1 MDLICDER
9 ASDSPYV
16 QRIWRSQS
24 EHAGEFLSIAEH
36 HWEMVVTRYQGQTT
50 LTVRGPE
57 TRATSAYCP
66 AGGDWI
72 GIQFKS
78 GAFMPDF
85 PARMLMDRQDVH
97 LPGASSQAFWLKG
110 AAWEFPTYENAD
122 TFVDWLVDD
131 GLLAR
136 DPLVGAV
143 LRGER
148 AHASS
153 RTLQRRVLRATGLTQ
168 GTIDQIKRA
177 RFATILLKQGVPILD
192 AVYRAGY
199 ADQPHMTRSLQRF
212 VGQTPAQIASQAIIN
227 PMSFLFRTDPF

>member
-16 QRIWRSQS
+16 ERIWRSRS
-24 EHAGEFLSIAEH
+24 EHESEFLSVAES

-57 TRATSAYCP
+57 TKATSAYCP
-66 AGGDWI
+66 AGGEWI

-85 PARMLMDRQDVH
+85 PARMVMDRQDVN
-97 LPGASSQAFWLKG
+97 LPEASSGSFWLKG
-110 AAWEFPTYENAD
+110 SAWHFPNYENAD
-122 TFVDWLVDD
+122 TFVDWLADD
-131 GLLAR
+131 GLLVR
-136 DPLVGAV
+136 DPVIGAS
-143 LRGER
+143 LRGEHIR
-148 AHASS
+148 ASS
-153 RTLQRRVLRATGLTQ
+153 RTMQRRFLRATGLTQ

-177 RFATILLKQGVPILD
+177 RYATILLKQGVSILD

-199 ADQPHMTRSLQRF
+199 TDQPHMTRALKHY
-212 VGQTPAQIASQAIIN
+212 VGQTPAQIAYQNTTN
-227 PMSFLFRTDPF
+227 PLSLLYRTEPY